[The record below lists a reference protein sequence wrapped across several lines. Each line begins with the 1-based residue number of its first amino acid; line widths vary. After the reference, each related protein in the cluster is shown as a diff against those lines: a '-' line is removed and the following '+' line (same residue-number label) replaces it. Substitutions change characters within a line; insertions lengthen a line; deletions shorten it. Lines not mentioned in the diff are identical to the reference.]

1 MVAGDECR
9 ESSDCNI
16 HKGLCC
22 RLTRRQRMQPKKVN
36 ILREIRLPNKQ
47 QEFSCTLI
55 IRPWSWLLFQLCTY
69 FTDADVCIGH
79 VASNQVVTVRRRY
92 NLLMKWDLKRKY
104 LGRFKW
110 EPFKFLFCESFSSF
124 SSFHEPQ
131 DNFEWPSKSFKIF
144 HSTGGASRFFAL
156 FIFFRRKFNV
166 QLSNWTFHFH
176 HIHN

>member
-1 MVAGDECR
+1 MVVWLQVTSAARALTVTSTRACAVASPGGRGCSPR
-9 ESSDCNI
+9 RWISSEKLGYHYNNRNFLVPC
-16 HKGLCC
+16 
-22 RLTRRQRMQPKKVN
+22 
-36 ILREIRLPNKQ
+36 
-47 QEFSCTLI
+47 
-55 IRPWSWLLFQLCTY
+55 PWSWLLFQLCTY

-92 NLLMKWDLKRKY
+92 NLIMKWNLKRKY

-156 FIFFRRKFNV
+156 FISLKRKFNV